1 MIRTRNGITIDRP
14 VAEVFDYMA
23 HFENDMEWRNEL
35 LEIQRTSEAGEGEGA
50 TYRQRVQYEGFEGDA
65 LLEVTGF
72 QPNCRIAY
80 REVGDLSAE
89 GEYRFTA
96 GDGHTCVEVTEDIEL
111 QGPLAEA
118 AADDGETVRQQ
129 GELDLEHLKDILEH
143 RPAWR
148 R

>member
-72 QPNCRIAY
+72 QPNRRIAY

-96 GDGHTCVEVTEDIEL
+96 EDGHTRVEVTEDIEL